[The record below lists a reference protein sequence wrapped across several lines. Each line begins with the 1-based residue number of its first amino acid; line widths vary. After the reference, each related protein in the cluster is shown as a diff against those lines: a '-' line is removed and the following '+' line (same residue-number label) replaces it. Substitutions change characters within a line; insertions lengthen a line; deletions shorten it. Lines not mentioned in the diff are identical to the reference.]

1 MVNRLLLILCR
12 VSQQDF
18 KAQLGRLT
26 RTCWASNNERDF
38 CLAILT
44 TSHNK
49 KSVHDRPAMIYLR
62 KMTLVIYLWIRG
74 WHKNSQEN
82 HEPFNVHILTH
93 LLDCCDSH
101 CNTFVSYMQQWESSV
116 RFGESYHISHQHTYR
131 GSRKK
136 AVGVGAKNIPKES
149 KVCGQRQKSSIIPGL
164 LYFSSIYIK
173 SSRHYR

>member
-1 MVNRLLLILCR
+1 MKEIFVWQFWQPVI
-12 VSQQDF
+12 
-18 KAQLGRLT
+18 T
-26 RTCWASNNERDF
+26 
-38 CLAILT
+38 
-44 TSHNK
+44 K

-93 LLDCCDSH
+93 LLHCCDSH

-149 KVCGQRQKSSIIPGL
+149 KVCGQRQKRDSWSPIFSIHIHKVIETL
-164 LYFSSIYIK
+164 SLA
-173 SSRHYR
+173 RHQLQCSNVA